1 MEVFVGYEIENV
13 FDWTDFS
20 DKVPKVVKVFKD
32 YKDVL
37 AWVKSKDVWSV
48 HRYYEG
54 FKLE

>member
-37 AWVKSKDVWSV
+37 AWVKSKDVWIV

-54 FKLE
+54 FNLE